1 MVGINTPRTQI
12 ALPAQGVEELR
23 DTLSAL
29 LDEFGNEDDKGKR
42 ARARVG
48 KPQSDIY
55 PHTYFKR
62 RSRWKALTYLCSGET
77 ESTD

>member
-42 ARARVG
+42 AREQANRRVT
-48 KPQSDIY
+48 SIRTHT
-55 PHTYFKR
+55 HTYFKR
-62 RSRWKALTYLCSGET
+62 HMRVGKR
-77 ESTD
+77 